1 MKWMSS
7 RGLLCLTVKLQS
19 SFKRIYF
26 LIRKREGVKIIS
38 QTENVVKE
46 ITVHIISVLKL
57 LFLKLPVQAGFG
69 VKWLMRI

>member
-1 MKWMSS
+1 M
-7 RGLLCLTVKLQS
+7 KLQS